1 MRISIFLTT
10 VFFLMILS
18 QNFSEAQDAKSI
30 VYLIPGQGA
39 DARQF
44 QRLELNPDFEI
55 RNIEYFTPE
64 KGWNMRDFA
73 RALSQQIDTTAKY
86 VIIGVSL
93 GGMLAT
99 EMGEFLNPEKII
111 LISSAKCR
119 DELPG
124 KYTFQKTIPINKIV
138 PAGMIKWGAKKLQ
151 PLVEPDSKNDRQV
164 FLDMLNDKDPQFLKR
179 TIAMIIRWER
189 EEYSNDIVHIHG
201 DDDHTLPSKNVAYD
215 YLIQDGSHMM
225 VYTRADEISA
235 LVNKILLMN

>member
-1 MRISIFLTT
+1 MRIPFFLAI
-10 VFFLMILS
+10 VFFLWIKS
-18 QNFSEAQDAKSI
+18 GNFSKAQDTKTI

-44 QRLELNPDFEI
+44 QRLDLDRKFEI

-64 KGWNMRDFA
+64 KSWKMKDFA
-73 RALSQQIDTTAKY
+73 QALSQQIDTSSKY
-86 VIIGVSL
+86 IIIGVSL

-124 KYTFQKTIPINKIV
+124 RYTFQKTIPINKLI
-138 PAGMIKWGAKKLQ
+138 PKGMIQWGAKLLQ
-151 PLVEPDSKNDRQV
+151 PIVEPASKKDRQV
-164 FLDMLNDKDPQFLKR
+164 FLDMLNDKDPLFLKR
-179 TIAMIIRWER
+179 TVEMIIQWER
-189 EEYSNDIVHIHG
+189 DEYRNDIVHIHG
-201 DDDHTLPSKNVAYD
+201 DNDHTLPSKNVAYN
-215 YLIQDGSHMM
+215 YLIQNGSHMM

-235 LVNKILLMN
+235 LVNKILLMK

>member
-1 MRISIFLTT
+1 MRISIFLTI

-18 QNFSEAQDAKSI
+18 RNFSSAQDAKTI

-44 QRLELNPDFEI
+44 QRLELDPNYEI
-55 RNIEYFTPE
+55 RHIEYFTPE
-64 KGWNMRDFA
+64 KGWEMKDFA
-73 RALSQQIDTTAKY
+73 QALSQQIDTTANY
-86 VIIGVSL
+86 IIIGVSL

-99 EMGEFLNPEKII
+99 EMREFLNPEKII

-124 KYTFQKTIPINKIV
+124 KYRFQKTIPINKLV
-138 PAGMIKWGAKKLQ
+138 PPGMIKWGAKKLQ
-151 PLVEPDSKNDRQV
+151 PLVEPDSKKDRQV
-164 FLDMLNDKDPQFLKR
+164 FLDMLNDKDPLFLKR
-179 TIAMIIRWER
+179 TIAMIVGWER
-189 EEYSNDIVHIHG
+189 EDYRNDIVHIHG
-201 DDDHTLPSKNVAYD
+201 DDDHTLPIENVTYN

>member
-99 EMGEFLNPEKII
+99 EMGEFLNPRKNYFDF
-111 LISSAKCR
+111 KC
-119 DELPG
+119 
-124 KYTFQKTIPINKIV
+124 
-138 PAGMIKWGAKKLQ
+138 
-151 PLVEPDSKNDRQV
+151 
-164 FLDMLNDKDPQFLKR
+164 
-179 TIAMIIRWER
+179 
-189 EEYSNDIVHIHG
+189 
-201 DDDHTLPSKNVAYD
+201 
-215 YLIQDGSHMM
+215 
-225 VYTRADEISA
+225 
-235 LVNKILLMN
+235 

>member
-1 MRISIFLTT
+1 MGISIFLN
-10 VFFLMILS
+10 VLFLLIFS
-18 QNFSEAQDAKSI
+18 WDFSEAQEAKTI

-44 QRLELNPDFEI
+44 RRLEMAPGFEV

-73 RALSQQIDTTAKY
+73 LALSQQIDTTANY

-124 KYTFQKTIPINKIV
+124 RYTFQKSIPINKLV

-151 PLVEPDSKNDRQV
+151 PLVEPDSKKDRQE
-164 FLDMLNDKDPQFLKR
+164 FLDMLNDKDPLFLKR
-179 TIAMIIRWER
+179 TIAMIIQWER
-189 EEYSNDIVHIHG
+189 DEYSNDIVHIHG
-201 DDDHTLPSKNVAYD
+201 DNDHTLPSKNVEYN
-215 YLIQDGSHMM
+215 YLIRNGSHMM
-225 VYTRADEISA
+225 VYTRADEISV
-235 LVNKILLMN
+235 LLNKILLMN

>member
-1 MRISIFLTT
+1 MRISIFLTI
-10 VFFLMILS
+10 VLFLLILS
-18 QNFSEAQDAKSI
+18 RNFSKAQDDKTI
-30 VYLIPGQGA
+30 IYLIPGQGA

-44 QRLELNPDFEI
+44 KGLELDPDYEI

-64 KGWNMRDFA
+64 KGWEMKDFA
-73 RALSQQIDTTAKY
+73 LALSQQIDTTANFI
-86 VIIGVSL
+86 IIGVSL

-124 KYTFQKTIPINKIV
+124 KYTFQKTIPINKLV
-138 PAGMIKWGAKKLQ
+138 PPGMIKWGAKKLQ
-151 PLVEPDSKNDRQV
+151 PLVEPDSKKDRQV
-164 FLDMLNDKDPQFLKR
+164 FEDMLNDKDPLFLKR
-179 TIAMIIRWER
+179 TIAMIVGWGR
-189 EEYSNDIVHIHG
+189 EDYRNDIMHIHG
-201 DDDHTLPSKNVAYD
+201 NNDNTLPSKNVAYN

-235 LVNKILLMN
+235 LLNKILLMN

>member
-1 MRISIFLTT
+1 
-10 VFFLMILS
+10 
-18 QNFSEAQDAKSI
+18 
-30 VYLIPGQGA
+30 
-39 DARQF
+39 
-44 QRLELNPDFEI
+44 
-55 RNIEYFTPE
+55 
-64 KGWNMRDFA
+64 
-73 RALSQQIDTTAKY
+73 
-86 VIIGVSL
+86 
-93 GGMLAT
+93 
-99 EMGEFLNPEKII
+99 
-111 LISSAKCR
+111 
-119 DELPG
+119 
-124 KYTFQKTIPINKIV
+124 
-138 PAGMIKWGAKKLQ
+138 MIKWGAKKLQ

>member
-1 MRISIFLTT
+1 
-10 VFFLMILS
+10 MILS

>member
-1 MRISIFLTT
+1 
-10 VFFLMILS
+10 
-18 QNFSEAQDAKSI
+18 
-30 VYLIPGQGA
+30 
-39 DARQF
+39 
-44 QRLELNPDFEI
+44 
-55 RNIEYFTPE
+55 
-64 KGWNMRDFA
+64 
-73 RALSQQIDTTAKY
+73 
-86 VIIGVSL
+86 
-93 GGMLAT
+93 
-99 EMGEFLNPEKII
+99 

-235 LVNKILLMN
+235 LVNKILPMN

>member
-235 LVNKILLMN
+235 LVNKILPMN